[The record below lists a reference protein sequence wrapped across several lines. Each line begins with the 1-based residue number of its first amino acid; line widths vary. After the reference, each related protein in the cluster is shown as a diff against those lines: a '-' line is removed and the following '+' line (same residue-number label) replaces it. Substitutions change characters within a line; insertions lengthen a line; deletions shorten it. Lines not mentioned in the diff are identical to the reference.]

1 MDPFKSGH
9 GCFLYP
15 FTHFKKLYFVEEDYL
30 SKPYINTHTQ
40 VQISVHMC
48 TYFYPNKILVN
59 IWNFL

>member
-30 SKPYINTHTQ
+30 SKPYINTHTHTGSDKCTC
-40 VQISVHMC
+40 VPIFIQIK
-48 TYFYPNKILVN
+48 Y
-59 IWNFL
+59 